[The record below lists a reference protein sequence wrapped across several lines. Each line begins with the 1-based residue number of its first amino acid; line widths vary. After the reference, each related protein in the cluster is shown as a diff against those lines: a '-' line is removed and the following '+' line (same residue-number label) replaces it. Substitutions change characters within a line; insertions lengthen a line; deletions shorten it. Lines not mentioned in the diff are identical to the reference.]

1 MSIKYIR
8 ALNSKW
14 ITHSCLSIIRVK
26 SLLFP
31 LFHIFMILLNKENI
45 EEKKQLPKV
54 DREKIAEQYK
64 SSAKS
69 SCQINFQ
76 NV

>member
-1 MSIKYIR
+1 
-8 ALNSKW
+8 
-14 ITHSCLSIIRVK
+14 
-26 SLLFP
+26 
-31 LFHIFMILLNKENI
+31 MILLNKENI
-45 EEKKQLPKV
+45 EEKKKKKLPKV
-54 DREKIAEQYK
+54 DREKIAKQYK